1 MPSLVGWSVLS
12 VHLLFALLLQ
22 VKRSVCSV
30 KNISWYR
37 HFSAL
42 EATPRRKYL
51 FPHSLPYSV
60 EEKDAAVEV
69 KWEALSF
76 WFEWLEPVMEEKC
89 VPLPYCAV
97 SMIGVPLNCWSF
109 IIKIKVESSD
119 DFFPQLD
126 DGDEEDGSGGGTVD
140 PWEESSSEGSKGDDR
155 GGLQGQLNIQPM
167 SESLNRAVEWVR
179 GTSQG
184 SGSLNNGNLKN
195 KVEGNESFNVD
206 IGSEGTELGEGY
218 SNQKMSGV
226 FSKGRK
232 RVSSLAEDTSGQD
245 KVVQDDGLISIKGGL
260 QVFGPEQESPIS
272 NTNGT
277 KTAVSKKDTQEEFG
291 IQIGYVSLTQRR
303 PSGRSAS
310 VSKADRGFYNK
321 VYARRWDVKS
331 CGGKDADYDSENEKQ
346 GVAEALECW
355 NVSKL
360 KVKARAIRRF
370 VEEKIPIFLFL
381 QESKLEKV
389 SSLLVRKIGGK
400 ILTGSV
406 VVPTVGSAGGGL
418 ITLWNQKVECPVCL
432 GGDFNAI
439 LTQEEKRGGV
449 VNSVSMSLFRDFV
462 SRANLIDLPLV
473 EGQFTWCNNRETT
486 TFERLDQFLVDQ
498 KYFSYFPKM
507 SQILQPRSVSDNNII
522 VLENKE
528 CNWGPKPFRL
538 FNYMLEEEGFS
549 EMVKKELLKFG
560 TKEEALSI
568 SKILNRVKDEAKKWS
583 NKGYLQLPGQIRLL
597 ERKLFRKWKWIC
609 NKGFP
614 GEGQCSSLEKPF
626 TEEEVWEVIVHA
638 DSNKAPGSD
647 GLNLGFFKKF
657 WNFLKEDVMLFFRLN
672 SFSFRGRNILDCSFI
687 ANESIDYW
695 RKKGLKGVVFKVDFK
710 RAYDSVDWSILLQV
724 MSKMG
729 FGDKWR
735 GLRHGCSLSPLLFNL
750 AAELLHLLLT
760 KAVEMGLFS
769 GFDLGVQDRAFK
781 LSHLQFTD
789 DLIIFSKD
797 STRDLR
803 NVRRVLLIYELLV
816 GLKLNLVK
824 SMIYGINVEDGEL
837 ATWANDIGC
846 SVGYLP
852 SDYLGLPLG
861 HRRNS
866 ASMWEPIV
874 ARFNA
879 KLSGWMANSL
889 SLAGRVV
896 LVKSV
901 LCSLPVYFLSI
912 FRILASVLLKL
923 NSIMA
928 AFLWGGSADKKK
940 IHWVNWKLVTKSKKL
955 GGLGIPNLSL
965 LNRALL
971 GKWVWK
977 FASEKRSWRKRVV
990 CGFYNLDSNSIM
1002 MGNSW
1007 TGRASWIWKGVVK
1020 NFFNND
1026 GFGDCVRRNMRLKTG
1041 NGVVV
1046 EFWND
1051 VWLGEVLLKVLFPRL
1066 FVLSN
1071 NKEGKAME
1079 FGENNDSGWVWDIQ
1093 LRRNLAEWEFEQW
1106 FEDVVIPLDS
1116 LVGDLKLA
1124 DSREKKRQDCS
1135 QSSCWVPPPDGFLK
1149 LNVDGAMV
1157 SGWDKGGIGGLVR
1170 DTKGVL
1176 LQWFSE
1182 PVGGGPPIMAE
1193 LLVDQESGL
1202 MPPFVFILGFG
1213 VKSYVLH
1220 LEFQRERES
1229 SRRLLCSVAT
1239 ESSPKQVKES
1249 EMDAPKE
1256 IFLKDYKSPAY
1267 YFDTVDLKF
1276 SLGEEKTIVASKI
1289 TVFPSVEGSSSP
1301 LVLDGEDLKLIS
1313 IKVDGKELKEGDY
1326 HLDSRHL
1333 TLPSPPQGKFT
1344 LQIDTEIQP
1353 QKNTSLEGLYKS
1365 SGNFCTQC
1373 EAEGFRKITFYQ
1385 DRPDIMA
1392 KYTCRIEADKSL
1404 YPVLLSNGNLIE
1416 QGDLEASF
1424 TSYGSLLC
1432 LMGLLFIVIFLDTL
1446 QGGKHYAVWED
1457 PFKKPCYLFALVAG
1471 QLESRDDIFV
1481 TRSGRKV
1488 SLRIWTPAQ
1497 DVPKTAH
1504 AMHSLK
1510 AAMKWDEDVFGLE
1523 YDLDLF
1529 NIVAVP
1535 DFNMGAMENKSLNIF
1550 NSKLVLASPETASDA
1565 DYAAILGV
1573 IGHEYFHNWT
1583 GNRVTCR
1590 DWFQLSLKE
1599 GLTVFRDQEFSSDM
1613 GSRTVKRIADVSKL
1627 RNYQFPQD
1635 AGPMAHP
1642 VRPHSY
1648 IKGAEVVRMY
1658 KTLLGTQG
1666 FRKGMDLYFKRHD
1679 GQAVTCED
1687 FFAAMRDANGANF
1700 ANFLLWYSQAG
1711 TPVVKVSSSYNA
1723 EARTF
1728 SLKFSQEVPPTP
1740 GQPVKEPMFIP
1751 LDVGLLDSSGKDM
1764 PLSSVY
1770 HDGTL
1775 QSVAGDNQPVFNTV
1789 LRITKKEEEFVFCD
1803 IFERPI
1809 PSLLRGYSAPVRL
1822 ESDLS
1827 DSDLF
1832 FLLAHDSDEF
1842 NRWEAGQL
1850 LARKLMLSLVSDFQK
1865 NKSLTLNPKFVQ
1877 GLKSILCDTGLDKE
1891 FIAKAITLPGEG
1903 EIMDMMEVADPDAVH
1918 AVRTFIRKELASQ
1931 LKPEFLSTFQN
1942 NRSSEEYTLTILIW
1956 LDCSQEYC
1964 YCIPHNMTDQF
1975 AALAAI
1981 AQNPENVRNLL
1992 NHPAFDL
1999 RNPNKVYSLIGGFR
2013 GSPVNFHAKDGKYT
2027 FNHPNMARRALK
2039 NTAIAYLASL
2049 EDPEI
2054 TELVLREYNTA
2065 TNMTDQFA
2073 ALAAIAQNPGKTR
2086 DDVLADFYSK
2096 WQHDYLVVNKWF
2108 ALQAMSD
2115 IPGNVENVR
2124 NLLNHPAFD
2133 LRNPNKV
2140 YSLIGGFRGSPVNFH
2155 AKDGWPRAWCQPF
2168 SRWKRFD
2175 ENRQKLAKQ
2184 QLEMIMSANG
2194 LSENVFEIASKSL
2207 A

>member
-1 MPSLVGWSVLS
+1 MSSLVGWSVLS

-30 KNISWYR
+30 KNISWCR

-42 EATPRRKYL
+42 EVTPRRKYL
-51 FPHSLPYSV
+51 FPHSSPY
-60 EEKDAAVEV
+60 
-69 KWEALSF
+69 
-76 WFEWLEPVMEEKC
+76 
-89 VPLPYCAV
+89 
-97 SMIGVPLNCWSF
+97 
-109 IIKIKVESSD
+109 
-119 DFFPQLD
+119 
-126 DGDEEDGSGGGTVD
+126 
-140 PWEESSSEGSKGDDR
+140 
-155 GGLQGQLNIQPM
+155 
-167 SESLNRAVEWVR
+167 
-179 GTSQG
+179 
-184 SGSLNNGNLKN
+184 
-195 KVEGNESFNVD
+195 
-206 IGSEGTELGEGY
+206 
-218 SNQKMSGV
+218 
-226 FSKGRK
+226 
-232 RVSSLAEDTSGQD
+232 
-245 KVVQDDGLISIKGGL
+245 
-260 QVFGPEQESPIS
+260 
-272 NTNGT
+272 
-277 KTAVSKKDTQEEFG
+277 
-291 IQIGYVSLTQRR
+291 
-303 PSGRSAS
+303 
-310 VSKADRGFYNK
+310 
-321 VYARRWDVKS
+321 
-331 CGGKDADYDSENEKQ
+331 
-346 GVAEALECW
+346 
-355 NVSKL
+355 
-360 KVKARAIRRF
+360 
-370 VEEKIPIFLFL
+370 
-381 QESKLEKV
+381 
-389 SSLLVRKIGGK
+389 
-400 ILTGSV
+400 
-406 VVPTVGSAGGGL
+406 
-418 ITLWNQKVECPVCL
+418 
-432 GGDFNAI
+432 
-439 LTQEEKRGGV
+439 
-449 VNSVSMSLFRDFV
+449 
-462 SRANLIDLPLV
+462 
-473 EGQFTWCNNRETT
+473 
-486 TFERLDQFLVDQ
+486 
-498 KYFSYFPKM
+498 
-507 SQILQPRSVSDNNII
+507 
-522 VLENKE
+522 
-528 CNWGPKPFRL
+528 
-538 FNYMLEEEGFS
+538 
-549 EMVKKELLKFG
+549 
-560 TKEEALSI
+560 
-568 SKILNRVKDEAKKWS
+568 
-583 NKGYLQLPGQIRLL
+583 
-597 ERKLFRKWKWIC
+597 
-609 NKGFP
+609 
-614 GEGQCSSLEKPF
+614 
-626 TEEEVWEVIVHA
+626 
-638 DSNKAPGSD
+638 
-647 GLNLGFFKKF
+647 
-657 WNFLKEDVMLFFRLN
+657 
-672 SFSFRGRNILDCSFI
+672 
-687 ANESIDYW
+687 
-695 RKKGLKGVVFKVDFK
+695 
-710 RAYDSVDWSILLQV
+710 
-724 MSKMG
+724 
-729 FGDKWR
+729 
-735 GLRHGCSLSPLLFNL
+735 
-750 AAELLHLLLT
+750 
-760 KAVEMGLFS
+760 
-769 GFDLGVQDRAFK
+769 
-781 LSHLQFTD
+781 
-789 DLIIFSKD
+789 
-797 STRDLR
+797 
-803 NVRRVLLIYELLV
+803 
-816 GLKLNLVK
+816 
-824 SMIYGINVEDGEL
+824 
-837 ATWANDIGC
+837 
-846 SVGYLP
+846 
-852 SDYLGLPLG
+852 
-861 HRRNS
+861 
-866 ASMWEPIV
+866 
-874 ARFNA
+874 
-879 KLSGWMANSL
+879 
-889 SLAGRVV
+889 
-896 LVKSV
+896 
-901 LCSLPVYFLSI
+901 
-912 FRILASVLLKL
+912 
-923 NSIMA
+923 
-928 AFLWGGSADKKK
+928 
-940 IHWVNWKLVTKSKKL
+940 
-955 GGLGIPNLSL
+955 
-965 LNRALL
+965 
-971 GKWVWK
+971 
-977 FASEKRSWRKRVV
+977 
-990 CGFYNLDSNSIM
+990 
-1002 MGNSW
+1002 
-1007 TGRASWIWKGVVK
+1007 
-1020 NFFNND
+1020 
-1026 GFGDCVRRNMRLKTG
+1026 
-1041 NGVVV
+1041 
-1046 EFWND
+1046 
-1051 VWLGEVLLKVLFPRL
+1051 
-1066 FVLSN
+1066 
-1071 NKEGKAME
+1071 
-1079 FGENNDSGWVWDIQ
+1079 
-1093 LRRNLAEWEFEQW
+1093 
-1106 FEDVVIPLDS
+1106 
-1116 LVGDLKLA
+1116 
-1124 DSREKKRQDCS
+1124 
-1135 QSSCWVPPPDGFLK
+1135 
-1149 LNVDGAMV
+1149 
-1157 SGWDKGGIGGLVR
+1157 
-1170 DTKGVL
+1170 
-1176 LQWFSE
+1176 
-1182 PVGGGPPIMAE
+1182 
-1193 LLVDQESGL
+1193 
-1202 MPPFVFILGFG
+1202 
-1213 VKSYVLH
+1213 
-1220 LEFQRERES
+1220 FQRERES

-1276 SLGEEKTIVASKI
+1276 SLGEEKTIVTSKI

-1313 IKVDGKELKEGDY
+1313 IKVDGKEGDY

-1424 TSYGSLLC
+1424 TFYGSLLC

-1481 TRSGRKV
+1481 TCSGRKV

-1504 AMHSLK
+1504 AMYSLK

-1535 DFNMGAMENKSLNIF
+1535 DFMGAMENKSLNIF
-1550 NSKLVLASPETASDA
+1550 NSKVVLASPETASDA

-1599 GLTVFRDQEFSSDM
+1599 GLTFFRDQEFSSDM
-1613 GSRTVKRIADVSKL
+1613 GSRTVKRITNVSKL

-1687 FFAAMRDANGANF
+1687 FFAAMRDANGADF

-1711 TPVVKVSSSYNA
+1711 TPVVKFSSSYNA

-1877 GLKSILCDTGLDKE
+1877 GLKSILCDKGLDKE

-1942 NRSSEEYTLTILIW
+1942 NRSSEEYT
-1956 LDCSQEYC
+1956 
-1964 YCIPHNMTDQF
+1964 
-1975 AALAAI
+1975 
-1981 AQNPENVRNLL
+1981 
-1992 NHPAFDL
+1992 
-1999 RNPNKVYSLIGGFR
+1999 
-2013 GSPVNFHAKDGKYT
+2013 

-2039 NTAIAYLASL
+2039 NTAIAYLISL

-2054 TELVLREYNTA
+2054 TELALREYNTA

-2124 NLLNHPAFD
+2124 NLLNHPA
-2133 LRNPNKV
+2133 LTCV

-2155 AKDGWPRAWCQPF
+2155 AKDGSGYKFLGEIVLQLDKINPQVASGTVSAF